1 MKRGALSNTEKQL
14 IYENERRT
22 QFTEKDEA
30 GVRSH
35 LRFISNHR
43 VERFTRAQADFC
55 LSLIKKDLLPR
66 VLKEM
71 LSDVVEKKYDV
82 YCRFSPYKLGLK
94 YQWELKK
101 EVAFRH
107 RNAIDPYS
115 YYKKLG
121 GFGPIKF
128 TY

>member
-1 MKRGALSNTEKQL
+1 MRKGPLSNNEKQL

-22 QFTEKDEA
+22 RFTEKDEA
-30 GVRSH
+30 EVRFH
-35 LRFISNHR
+35 LRIISDRR
-43 VERFTRAQADFC
+43 VERFTREQADFC
-55 LSLIKKDLLPR
+55 LRLIKRPLLPR

-101 EVAFRH
+101 EVAFRY
-107 RNAIDPYS
+107 RNAIDPYA

-121 GFGPIKF
+121 GFGPIDF